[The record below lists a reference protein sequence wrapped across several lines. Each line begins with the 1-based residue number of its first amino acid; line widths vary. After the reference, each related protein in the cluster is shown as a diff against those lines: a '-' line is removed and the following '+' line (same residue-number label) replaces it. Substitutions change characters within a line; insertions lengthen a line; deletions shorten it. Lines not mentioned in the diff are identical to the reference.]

1 MLPPMCGGQRTAS
14 PFTVG
19 FRAQVQV
26 IRTVWQAP
34 FPTKPSRW
42 PQDNLVLNIFPP

>member
-26 IRTVWQAP
+26 IRTVRQAP
-34 FPTKPSRW
+34 FPAKPSRW
-42 PQDNLVLNIFPP
+42 PQEF